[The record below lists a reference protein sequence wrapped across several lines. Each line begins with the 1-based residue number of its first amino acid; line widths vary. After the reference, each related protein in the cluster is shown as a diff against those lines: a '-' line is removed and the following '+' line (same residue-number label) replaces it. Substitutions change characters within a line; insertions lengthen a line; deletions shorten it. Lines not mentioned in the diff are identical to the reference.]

1 MKSFLTKNLVVI
13 TLMIGLFN
21 MILLGV
27 AFHAAK
33 SCNVVYTIGV
43 NRLTE
48 SFTKQLNNTT
58 LSKDQQSAQMINFA
72 KGLESSLREF
82 KVGKGV
88 LLMEEAVLSGG
99 QDITEQV
106 VKRIKSGMDNLG

>member
-1 MKSFLTKNLVVI
+1 MKSYINKNLVAI
-13 TLMIGLFN
+13 TLMMGLFN
-21 MILLGV
+21 IILSAV

-33 SCNVVYTIGV
+33 SNNVVYTIGV

-58 LSKDQQSAQMINFA
+58 LSKEQQAAQVINFA
-72 KGLESSLREF
+72 KGLESTLREF
-82 KVGKGV
+82 KVGNGV

-106 VKRIKSGMDNLG
+106 VKRIKKGMENLG

>member
-27 AFHAAK
+27 AFHTAK

-82 KVGKGV
+82 KVGNGV